1 MLNGEN
7 YNNEIW
13 SIRLKHLAVIE
24 RRCWWVYLSLP
35 LGCYFSTAFPYFPN
49 LYNNTHTFYT
59 LHNLTTNY
67 LLSYYHVYFYQCNSS
82 SIRTF
87 NRLWEPNAYAAQQ
100 RRERCCS
107 QCTVVF
113 NIQSPK
119 HATYIDFHLSGTGK
133 RQNHRHRRGCQ
144 PKHGPTGHLQQRHS
158 HVATWLQNSC
168 HQRHW
173 TGLARLETHCTGT

>member
-1 MLNGEN
+1 MDA
-7 YNNEIW
+7 I
-13 SIRLKHLAVIE
+13 
-24 RRCWWVYLSLP
+24 SLQHFP
-35 LGCYFSTAFPYFPN
+35 FSLIHITIHIHST
-49 LYNNTHTFYT
+49 LYT
-59 LHNLTTNY
+59 LHDLTINY

-144 PKHGPTGHLQQRHS
+144 PKHGPTGHGHGAPRTSAEPARRERISVRLNQR
-158 HVATWLQNSC
+158 C
-168 HQRHW
+168 HR
-173 TGLARLETHCTGT
+173 